1 MLIFVHELGHYIA
14 ARSFNVSIKE
24 FAIGMGPKLISRRSE
39 KTGIVYSLR
48 LLPIG
53 GFVSMVGED
62 EASDDEG
69 ALINKPV
76 WQRMIIT
83 AAGAAM
89 NLVLGIILMAVM
101 VMASDKLGSTEI
113 VKFESEDAS
122 SYQSGLEVGD
132 RVVKINDRSTHIS
145 YELLYE
151 IMHQGSEPIDVT
163 VIRDGER
170 VLVEDVEFEKIT
182 EEGIVFG
189 EIDFYVRAEEKSF
202 ANVIKHGFYQSTAS
216 IKLVWDSL
224 IDFISGKYGVDQVSG
239 PVGVT
244 TAIGNA
250 AKQSTVSLLYL
261 CGIITINLGMF
272 NLIPIPA
279 LDGGRL
285 LFQLIELIRRKPVK
299 PEIEGYIHFIGIVI
313 LMLFMVFVSF
323 KDIIK
328 LFAK

>member
-24 FAIGMGPKLISRRSE
+24 FAIGMGPKIISKKSE

-48 LLPIG
+48 LFPIG

-62 EASDDEG
+62 EASEDEG

-151 IMHQGSEPIDVT
+151 IMHQGSEPVDVT

-189 EIDFYVRAEEKSF
+189 EIDFYVRAEEKTF
-202 ANVIKHGFYQSTAS
+202 ANVLKHGFYQSTAS

-224 IDFISGKYGVDQVSG
+224 VDFVSGKYGVDQVSG

-285 LFQLIELIRRKPVK
+285 LFQFIELIRRKPVK
-299 PEIEGYIHFIGIVI
+299 PEVEGYIHFIGIVI
-313 LMLFMVFVSF
+313 LMLFMVFISF
-323 KDIIK
+323 KDIVK
-328 LFAK
+328 LFAR